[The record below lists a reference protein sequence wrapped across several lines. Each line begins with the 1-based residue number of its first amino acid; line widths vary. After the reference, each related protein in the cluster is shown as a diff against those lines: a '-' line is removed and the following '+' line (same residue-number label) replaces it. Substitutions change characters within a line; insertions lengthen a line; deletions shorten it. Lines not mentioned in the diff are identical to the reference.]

1 MSVTD
6 SAAGGQKD
14 ALIDRNSEGMAKEI
28 TSTVYALG
36 EMALT

>member
-14 ALIDRNSEGMAKEI
+14 ALIDRNSVGMEHERI
-28 TSTVYALG
+28 TSLFAL
-36 EMALT
+36 E